1 MASRCRRFQTMPDA
15 DGDGDR
21 ATLHTAHTAAN
32 LRIEARRCHPAGLRR
47 HQRRKIP
54 ERRPGRGMCGFTC
67 AALGDA
73 PLMKWRVELRATG
86 YGLAMEFSTADTA
99 VVFIDPQVDVLSPD
113 GRNWGALGESVTEN
127 KTVEHMLTIFEA
139 SRRHGY
145 RVFISPHYFYPTDE
159 AWLFNGPLES
169 EEFRTK
175 TFSRTGPLD
184 LSGFVGSGADWLEEF
199 KPYINDAATVIASPH
214 KVFGPQTNDLVLQLR
229 KHGFSKVI
237 LGGMLANMCVESHLR
252 DLLEE
257 GFEVVV
263 VCDATAGPRHSE
275 WGDGYQA
282 ALINYRYLA
291 HAVVPT
297 EEVVSAMAA
306 GGTQEGT
313 SRLA

>member
-1 MASRCRRFQTMPDA
+1 
-15 DGDGDR
+15 
-21 ATLHTAHTAAN
+21 
-32 LRIEARRCHPAGLRR
+32 
-47 HQRRKIP
+47 
-54 ERRPGRGMCGFTC
+54 
-67 AALGDA
+67 
-73 PLMKWRVELRATG
+73 
-86 YGLAMEFSTADTA
+86 
-99 VVFIDPQVDVLSPD
+99 VVFIDPQVDVLSLD

-263 VCDATAGPRHSE
+263 VCDATAGPRHPE

-297 EEVVSAMAA
+297 EEVDSAMAA